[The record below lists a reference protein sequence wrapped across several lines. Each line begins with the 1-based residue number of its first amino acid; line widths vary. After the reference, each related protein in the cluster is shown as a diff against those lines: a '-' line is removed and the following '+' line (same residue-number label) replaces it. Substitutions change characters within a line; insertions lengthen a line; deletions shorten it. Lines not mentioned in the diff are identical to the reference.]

1 MVGLLLALHSPL
13 LLLAFD
19 PTETADPAS
28 DSSAVIDPTTAV
40 LDLHAHNFD
49 DAILKHD
56 EILVHF
62 HAPWSKRCEELRPH
76 LSVVQRG
83 SEWGGRFVHAESDIS
98 DSRGYTSYLERYGV
112 TRLPALVLF
121 RNGHPSLF
129 PPEEPLEMASVD
141 AWLYRTT
148 QETPLPR
155 GAISD
160 AAAIKMLVRTRAAIR
175 PIRPTARAIMCTGA
189 SRAAP
194 CVPASRAP
202 RARAASC
209 VFASR
214 APLRGSPR
222 MHASLMLGARAGWR
236 GAGWRGA
243 R

>member
-1 MVGLLLALHSPL
+1 MVGLLLALSSPL

-19 PTETADPAS
+19 PTDAAEPAS

-148 QETPLPR
+148 QEKPLPR

-160 AAAIKMLVRTRAAIR
+160 AASIKMLVRTRAAR
-175 PIRPTARAIMCTGA
+175 RAAARAILCTGA

-202 RARAASC
+202 PARVASC
-209 VFASR
+209 VCASR
-214 APLRGSPR
+214 ARLRGSPR
-222 MHASLMLGARAGWR
+222 MHASLTRDARAGWR
-236 GAGWRGA
+236 DA